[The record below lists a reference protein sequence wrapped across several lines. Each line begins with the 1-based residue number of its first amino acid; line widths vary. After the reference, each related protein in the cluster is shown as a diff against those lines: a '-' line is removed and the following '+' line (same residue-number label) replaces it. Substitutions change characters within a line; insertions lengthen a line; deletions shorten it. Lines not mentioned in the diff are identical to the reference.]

1 MPAKENKHIMD
12 ENTKKEIMCPLLY
25 MMHTDD
31 DIFKSRQGITSSP
44 LTQYSSSSSSPT
56 RSNHVSSEHDEEDQF
71 EDKTSS
77 DPAYLP
83 DVDVPSTS
91 TGTPLHNKPRGYKTM
106 SSASIRRLQ
115 SHGHLLDTCILTRET
130 RQMGAP
136 IEKSH
141 MIPQA
146 TGRRRVRIDVLMR
159 ATN

>member
-1 MPAKENKHIMD
+1 MRTPKRKLCAR
-12 ENTKKEIMCPLLY
+12 CC

-31 DIFKSRQGITSSP
+31 DVFKSHHGITSSP
-44 LTQYSSSSSSPT
+44 LTQYSSGSSSPT
-56 RSNHVSSEHDEEDQF
+56 RPTHVSSEHDEEDQF

-83 DVDVPSTS
+83 DVVVPTTS
-91 TGTPLHNKPRGYKTM
+91 TGTPLHNKPRGYNNM

-136 IEKSH
+136 IQKSH